1 MSTGHRVIH
10 TIVICILFV
19 LLSLS
24 HYHEYLSDV
33 PVLYNLNI
41 GSFLILS
48 RHGIERFLYVVL
60 IFYAGWMI
68 SLRGGI
74 ILLVASA
81 AAMLPRAFLV
91 STNPR
96 DALIETIFALIIG
109 GVSILLIKTH
119 RKSRE
124 HEEELKEK
132 ASALEIARKNYEE
145 LFTNASDA
153 IWVHDIDGIILM
165 ANKACQTLTGYVP
178 KEMTGKNITLFISPD
193 TPLTK
198 DMMPDE
204 SFESSQSEKLYELHI
219 IRKDKMERIVE
230 LTIRNIR
237 IDGERMAFQNIARDI
252 TEERSL
258 KDSLHAQIHK
268 TIKAQEEERKRIARQ
283 IHDDITQTVVLIAH
297 RLDSL
302 VSENTGKLPKATIDE
317 LEHLYSLTD
326 SLYKRLQRFAL
337 DLRPSILDQMG
348 LLPALNWL
356 MDERGKDL
364 PIKAE
369 IIADPLP
376 QLTDDIELILF
387 RIAQE
392 ALMNIRKHSE
402 ATEAKLVVTSDTEF
416 ITMSISDNGK
426 GIPRQILNSS
436 LVDKDKMGIV
446 GMRERA
452 HVIGATLTIESEEG
466 KGTTII
472 VKTPLPK

>member
-1 MSTGHRVIH
+1 MSVRHRVIH
-10 TIVICILFV
+10 TIIIGILFV

-24 HYHEYLSDV
+24 HYHEYLTDI
-33 PVLYNLNI
+33 PVLSNLDI
-41 GSFLILS
+41 SSVLILS
-48 RHGIERFLYVVL
+48 RHGIERFLYVLL
-60 IFYAGWMI
+60 IFYAGWI
-68 SLRGGI
+68 IGLRGGI
-74 ILLVASA
+74 ILLVLSA
-81 AAMLPRAFLV
+81 AAMFPRALII

-96 DALIETIFALIIG
+96 DALIETIFALVISG
-109 GVSILLIKTH
+109 MSILLIKTQ
-119 RKSRE
+119 RKSQK

-153 IWVHDIDGIILM
+153 IWVHDKDGVILM
-165 ANKACQTLTGYVP
+165 ANKACEKLTGYIP
-178 KEMTGKNITLFISPD
+178 QAMIGKNITLFISPD
-193 TPLTK
+193 TPLTE
-198 DMMPDE
+198 DMMPDKA
-204 SFESSQSEKLYELHI
+204 FESNQPEQPYELHI
-219 IRKDKMERIVE
+219 IRKDKLERIVE
-230 LTIRNIR
+230 LTTRRIR
-237 IDGERMAFQNIARDI
+237 IDGEHMAFQNIARDI

-283 IHDDITQTVVLIAH
+283 IHDDITQTVVLMAH

-302 VSENTGKLPKATIDE
+302 VSEKTEKLPKAIVDE
-317 LEHLYSLTD
+317 LEQLYSVAD

-356 MDERGKDL
+356 IDERGKDL
-364 PIKAE
+364 KIKAE

-402 ATEAKLVVTSDTEF
+402 ATEAKLVVRSDEEF

-426 GIPRQILNSS
+426 GIPKEKLSSS
-436 LVDKDKMGIV
+436 LIDKDKMGIV

-466 KGTTII
+466 KGTTVI
-472 VKTPLPK
+472 VKTPIP

>member
-1 MSTGHRVIH
+1 
-10 TIVICILFV
+10 
-19 LLSLS
+19 
-24 HYHEYLSDV
+24 
-33 PVLYNLNI
+33 
-41 GSFLILS
+41 
-48 RHGIERFLYVVL
+48 
-60 IFYAGWMI
+60 
-68 SLRGGI
+68 
-74 ILLVASA
+74 
-81 AAMLPRAFLV
+81 MLPRALV
-91 STNPR
+91 ISTNPR
-96 DALIETIFALIIG
+96 DALVETIIAIVIAG
-109 GVSILLIKTH
+109 MSILLIKTH
-119 RKSRE
+119 RKSQE
-124 HEEELKEK
+124 HEKQLKEK

-153 IWVHDIDGIILM
+153 IWVHDKEGIILM
-165 ANKACQTLTGYVP
+165 ANKACQTLTGYIP
-178 KEMTGKNITLFISPD
+178 KDLIGKNITLFISPD

-198 DMMPDE
+198 DIVSDK
-204 SFESSQSEKLYELHI
+204 SSGNNQTEQPYELHI
-219 IRKDKMERIVE
+219 VRKDKKERIVE
-230 LTIRNIR
+230 LTTRCIR

-252 TEERSL
+252 TKERSL

-302 VSENTGKLPKATIDE
+302 VSENTRILPKATVDE
-317 LEHLYSLTD
+317 LEHLYSLAD

-356 MDERGKDL
+356 IDERGKDL
-364 PIKAE
+364 KIKSE

-376 QLTDDIELILF
+376 QLTDDIELIMF

-392 ALMNIRKHSE
+392 ALMNVRKHSE
-402 ATEAKLVVTSDTEF
+402 ATEVKLIVKSDAES

-426 GIPRQILNSS
+426 GIPRHKLNSS
-436 LVDKDKMGIV
+436 LVDKDQMGIV

-466 KGTTII
+466 KGTTVI
-472 VKTPLPK
+472 VQTPLPR